1 MNLVFKN
8 RIKWRYVWSC
18 CIVVMVLLSA
28 GFFTS
33 CKKDNL
39 NTSAGVQF
47 SADTLTFDTLFTSL
61 GSTTKFFTIR
71 NNQKDPVV
79 ISSIQLASGVA
90 SSYRI
95 NVDGDSG
102 TVFRDIEIPAKD
114 SIYVFVEVTVDPNA
128 ADLPFLIMDSLQ
140 FVTNGRRQQVIL
152 QAYGQNAHF
161 FNADSIENNT
171 VWNNDLPYVI
181 LNYLQIK
188 PGASL
193 TINQGCTVYFGGGAA
208 MIVEGDLTVNGTD
221 TSNMVIFRGIRL
233 DKDIANR
240 PYDDFPGQYAGVFF
254 LRNSTGTLRYLNMRN
269 SAYGLNIGNIK
280 ASSSAAENVA
290 QLQAMN
296 LNNAPEVNIYNSR
309 IYNHAFYGVFG
320 FLGKVYAENS
330 LFYSCGKNVLGIY
343 NGGDYQFTNCTFY
356 TRGSAYISHAK
367 EPLFYMNNYF
377 EYAPGQFI
385 FADSS
390 RADFNN
396 CILYG
401 TLEEEIVG
409 QDASL
414 NPHRIDLNFNHCIVK
429 TALNI
434 SNSIFNNCKKDD
446 PQFLDVFKNKFQLKT
461 SSPAVDFSGP
471 VFTNDDIDG
480 FAISGASRDCG
491 AYELQ

>member
-140 FVTNGRRQQVIL
+140 FVTNGRSQQVIL

-188 PGASL
+188 P
-193 TINQGCTVYFGGGAA
+193 N
-208 MIVEGDLTVNGTD
+208 
-221 TSNMVIFRGIRL
+221 
-233 DKDIANR
+233 
-240 PYDDFPGQYAGVFF
+240 
-254 LRNSTGTLRYLNMRN
+254 
-269 SAYGLNIGNIK
+269 
-280 ASSSAAENVA
+280 
-290 QLQAMN
+290 
-296 LNNAPEVNIYNSR
+296 
-309 IYNHAFYGVFG
+309 
-320 FLGKVYAENS
+320 
-330 LFYSCGKNVLGIY
+330 
-343 NGGDYQFTNCTFY
+343 
-356 TRGSAYISHAK
+356 
-367 EPLFYMNNYF
+367 
-377 EYAPGQFI
+377 
-385 FADSS
+385 
-390 RADFNN
+390 
-396 CILYG
+396 
-401 TLEEEIVG
+401 
-409 QDASL
+409 
-414 NPHRIDLNFNHCIVK
+414 
-429 TALNI
+429 
-434 SNSIFNNCKKDD
+434 
-446 PQFLDVFKNKFQLKT
+446 
-461 SSPAVDFSGP
+461 
-471 VFTNDDIDG
+471 
-480 FAISGASRDCG
+480 
-491 AYELQ
+491 